1 MDHDTPTNRDE
12 AGAAMA
18 ELAALLAAVNAD
30 ADHPRWTFT
39 TDQDRASYREFAM
52 HSLHHALQ
60 FWLEADPTRP
70 RFHRWFSPDK
80 KLLGDNPDT
89 VYYGTVIDPT
99 RSYRLRGNIAN
110 ACYTS
115 FTVEVGTAGG
125 TMSQR
130 LGHTL
135 NDDQFDVAADGSF
148 ELLVGPEADG
158 PGAHGRNWLP
168 LAVDAG
174 SITTRHYFEWVRCA
188 ALDPTLDVPLSIV
201 PLDDPGPPPV
211 PDDDAAAANIRRSI
225 TFLRSVTVDWGH
237 TPMPPGTIPWVSSE
251 PNVFTNPPAHDGN
264 LAIGYA
270 ATDNV
275 YRSARWELGPDDAL
289 VITGRF
295 PRSRFANVVLF
306 NNHMQTL
313 PYDRRL
319 VSLNRVQ
326 TTYEPD
332 GSFRMVLAHRDPG
345 VANWL
350 DTRGLPHG
358 TMFWRFLLPTEPI
371 ADLVTEV
378 VPFASIAV

>member
-1 MDHDTPTNRDE
+1 MGIDQVTDTS
-12 AGAAMA
+12 AGGAAMA
-18 ELAALLAAVNAD
+18 ELAEVIAAIGVD
-30 ADHPRWTFT
+30 AEHPRWNFVD
-39 TDQDRASYREFAM
+39 DQDRASYREFAM
-52 HSLHHALQ
+52 HTLHHGLQ
-60 FWLEADPTRP
+60 FWLEADPARP
-70 RFHRWFSPDK
+70 RFNRWFTPTK

-89 VYYGTVIDPT
+89 VYYGTVVDPT
-99 RSYRLRGNIAN
+99 RSYRLRGNTAN

-125 TMSQR
+125 AMSQR

-158 PGAHGRNWLP
+158 PGDHGRNWLP
-168 LAVDAG
+168 LAPDAG
-174 SITTRHYFEWVRCA
+174 SITTRHYFEWARCA
-188 ALDPTLDVPLSIV
+188 ALDPSLDVPLSIV

-211 PDDDAAAANIRRSI
+211 PDDDCGGRQHRRAI
-225 TFLRSVTVDWGH
+225 TFLRSVTLDWGH
-237 TPMPPGTIPWVSSE
+237 TPMPPGAIPWVSAE
-251 PNVFTNPPAHDGN
+251 PNAFTNPPAHDGN

-275 YRSARWELGPDDAL
+275 YRSARWALGPDEAL

-295 PRSRFANVVLF
+295 PRCRFANIVLF
-306 NNHMQTL
+306 NNHMQSL

-326 TTYEPD
+326 TMHEAD
-332 GSFRMVLAHRDPG
+332 GSFRMVLAHHDPG

-358 TMFWRFLLPTEPI
+358 TMFWRFLLPEEPL

-378 VPFASIAV
+378 VPFSSLG